1 MSFVN
6 IALLKQQNNHI
17 ERVILKI
24 LFIGDIV
31 GKIGRRM
38 VKDHLPSLIDKYN
51 IDFVIA
57 NGENASHGKGLLK
70 HHYHE
75 LIASGIDVITLGNH
89 YDNKNEI
96 RKYIDRVDRL
106 VRPLNLLHEYPGE
119 GSVVFD
125 VDGVNIRVT
134 NLLGTA
140 MMPEEVNNP
149 YYSLLELLSDPDI
162 EPANIH
168 IVDFHAEATGEKVC
182 MAHALKD
189 KASAVLG
196 THTHVQTRD
205 YQIMDGVAYISDVG
219 MTGLNDGALGFDIDS
234 VTNKII
240 YGKAEPF
247 KIPDEGKGVLSAVVM
262 DIDEISGK
270 AQNIFPIYLQEE

>member
-1 MSFVN
+1 M
-6 IALLKQQNNHI
+6 
-17 ERVILKI
+17 RI

-38 VKDHLPSLIDKYN
+38 VKDYLPGLIDKYQV
-51 IDFVIA
+51 DFVIA
-57 NGENASHGKGLLK
+57 NGENATHGKGLLK

-75 LIASGIDVITLGNH
+75 IIKSGVDVITLGNH

-96 RKYIDRVDRL
+96 RRYIDMADRL
-106 VRPLNLLHEYPGE
+106 IRPLNLIHDYPGE
-119 GSVVFD
+119 GSAVFD
-125 VDGVNIRVT
+125 VDGISIRVT

-149 YYSLLELLSDPDI
+149 YYSLLELLSDPDL
-162 EPANIH
+162 EPATIH
-168 IVDFHAEATGEKVC
+168 IIDFHAEATGEKLC
-182 MAHALKD
+182 MAHALKS

-205 YQIMDGVAYISDVG
+205 YRVMDGVAFISDVG
-219 MTGLNDGALGFDIDS
+219 MTGLYDGALGFDKDS

-240 YGKAEPF
+240 YGHKESF
-247 KIPDEGKGVLSAVVM
+247 KIPDDGKGILSAVV
-262 DIDEISGK
+262 IDVNDNTGEAES
-270 AQNIFPIYLQEE
+270 IFPIYFVEE